1 MPQLMIA
8 AVLGAGLYA
17 GARFLARTA
26 QKMADEARRAQD
38 DLMRKATGAVE
49 KNLGNL
55 EYDPATGVYKPVKQG

>member
-17 GARFLARTA
+17 GARFVARVA
-26 QKMADEARRAQD
+26 QKMADEARRTQD
-38 DLMRKATGAVE
+38 DLVRQATGAVE

-55 EYDPATGVYKPVKQG
+55 EYDPATGVYRPADHG

>member
-17 GARFLARTA
+17 GARFVARLA
-26 QKMADEARRAQD
+26 QKMADEARRTQD
-38 DLMRKATGAVE
+38 DLMRQATGAVE

-55 EYDPATGVYKPVKQG
+55 EYDPASGVYRPAKHG